1 MNIWIG
7 LEHLKAVE
15 AKKPKVHVFGRIH
28 GGACIFENGDNRF
41 INAAKLNDDPTGEPT
56 GIIRVDDP

>member
-1 MNIWIG
+1 MDLNTSKPSK
-7 LEHLKAVE
+7 LRSRRFMFSAVFTE
-15 AKKPKVHVFGRIH
+15 AH
-28 GGACIFENGDNRF
+28 AFENGDNRF